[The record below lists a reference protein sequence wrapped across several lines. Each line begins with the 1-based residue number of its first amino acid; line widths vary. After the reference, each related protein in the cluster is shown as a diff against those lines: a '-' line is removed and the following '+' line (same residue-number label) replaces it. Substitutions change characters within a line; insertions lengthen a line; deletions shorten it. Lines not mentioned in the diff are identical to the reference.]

1 MLAVVTAITVSGLA
15 ISLALCLWRL
25 LVGPATVD
33 RLLALDTMTINVIAL
48 LAVLSIHLDTDVY
61 MGAILV
67 LGLLGFVGTVAIAK
81 ALMRGRI
88 IE

>member
-1 MLAVVTAITVSGLA
+1 MLAVVTAITASGLA

-25 LVGPATVD
+25 VIGPATVD

-48 LAVLSIHLDTDVY
+48 LAVLSIHLRTDVY